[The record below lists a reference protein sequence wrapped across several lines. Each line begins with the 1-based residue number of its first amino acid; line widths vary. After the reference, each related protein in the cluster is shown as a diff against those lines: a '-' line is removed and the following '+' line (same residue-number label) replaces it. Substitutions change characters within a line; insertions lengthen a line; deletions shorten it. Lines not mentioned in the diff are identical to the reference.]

1 MINASWQEKRVSL
14 NHDWL
19 MNRFLVDLG
28 SFLNILY
35 DRVEDSILE
44 RRFVQY
50 VLPQWPKRS
59 IEAIHLVTTFETEM
73 SPRKLFERMP
83 LNRCAPETMNWLPN
97 LVHYLWL
104 TRCRVQDLLEDA
116 NNALALADAAYSR
129 LIQLLATC
137 TNTESALDLRQ
148 HREEFTAFR
157 AACEVASKAINRFPS
172 RIEIV

>member
-1 MINASWQEKRVSL
+1 
-14 NHDWL
+14 

-28 SFLNILY
+28 SFLNILD
-35 DRVEDSILE
+35 DRIEDSILE

-59 IEAIHLVTTFETEM
+59 IEAIQLVATFETEM
-73 SPRKLFERMP
+73 SPRKLFERAP
-83 LNRCAPETMNWLPN
+83 LNRCAPETMNWLPD

-104 TRCRVQDLLEDA
+104 ARCRVQDLLEEA

-129 LIQLLATC
+129 LIQLLTTC
-137 TNTESALDLRQ
+137 PNTQSALHLRQ
-148 HREEFTAFR
+148 YREKFTAFR
-157 AACEVASKAINRFPS
+157 STCEVASKAINRFPS